1 MSRMDLVCYNDLR
14 IESDRIVV
22 FGGQREQKEVD
33 MLTVNV
39 NISLPRDLLGA
50 LDVPE
55 VRVEGRLREL
65 IALELVREG
74 RISTGKGAEM
84 VGISKWAFIQL
95 LAQRGIDYF
104 TETPDELAGQVAEL
118 QRLLPAEPA

>member
-1 MSRMDLVCYNDLR
+1 
-14 IESDRIVV
+14 
-22 FGGQREQKEVD
+22 

-65 IALELVREG
+65 IAFELVREG

-104 TETPDELAGQVAEL
+104 TETPDELADQVTKL

>member
-1 MSRMDLVCYNDLR
+1 MN
-14 IESDRIVV
+14 
-22 FGGQREQKEVD
+22 
-33 MLTVNV
+33 TVSV

-50 LDVPE
+50 LDVPD
-55 VRVEGRLREL
+55 VRVERRLREL
-65 IALELVREG
+65 IAFELVREG

-84 VGISKWAFIQL
+84 LGISKWAFIQL

-104 TETPDELAGQVAEL
+104 TETPEELADQVADL

>member
-1 MSRMDLVCYNDLR
+1 MNSV
-14 IESDRIVV
+14 S
-22 FGGQREQKEVD
+22 
-33 MLTVNV
+33 V

-50 LDVPE
+50 LDVPSGK
-55 VRVEGRLREL
+55 VGQHLREL

-84 VGISKWAFIQL
+84 LGISKWAFIQL

-104 TETPDELAGQVAEL
+104 TETPDELADQVGEL
-118 QRLLPAEPA
+118 QRLLGAEPT